1 MCLRLDQFYQ
11 FARVQAMK
19 ILFFSNEFYPD
30 LFRAYHCPIDLMQLV
45 IAYLVSDLYAH
56 LVNNV
61 SFRLL
66 F

>member
-11 FARVQAMK
+11 FAQVQAMK

-30 LFRAYHCPIDLMQLV
+30 LFQAYHSPINLV
-45 IAYLVSDLYAH
+45 QVVLAYLVSNLYAH

-61 SFRLL
+61 SFHLL

>member
-11 FARVQAMK
+11 FAWVQVMK

-30 LFRAYHCPIDLMQLV
+30 LFQAYHCPINLVQLV
-45 IAYLVSDLYAH
+45 IGYLVSNLYAH

-61 SFRLL
+61 SFCLL